1 MDNALLC
8 FAAVV
13 LAGVLMKPPASAC
26 RPSVRATE
34 CAAAAAAKA
43 VSSIDDARAGTV
55 ESSEVVEEDLLG
67 LSGGATEPLS
77 KNEGGGTPTVTRA
90 PDIAEAVQLALSQHA
105 QRYEALPGGC
115 SALQNVMTW
124 IPDRQQLESASQ
136 LMLHFLVAN
145 SF

>member
-1 MDNALLC
+1 M
-8 FAAVV
+8 V

-43 VSSIDDARAGTV
+43 VASIDDARAGAV
-55 ESSEVVEEDLLG
+55 ESSEVMEEDLLG

-77 KNEGGGTPTVTRA
+77 KNGGGTPTVTKA